1 MQIRAVPNLYRSLHY
16 SGCFIIIALQKLRS
30 LLEKTATK
38 VVNSLAFITQKN
50 INNIKRTKHVR
61 KEDHKIKSEPRR
73 VW

>member
-38 VVNSLAFITQKN
+38 VVNSLAFITQ
-50 INNIKRTKHVR
+50 NNIKRAKHVR